1 MHQLELF
8 EKRIKITVCS
18 SEGHDVHYIDSE
30 EVIKFI
36 MKLCNEFGYWVYVD
50 SNCVNPA
57 KLDLAIISS
66 AKWITLTTPIVCG

>member
-18 SEGHDVHYIDSE
+18 SEGHNIHYIDAE

-36 MKLCNEFGYWVYVD
+36 MKLYNEFGYWVYID
-50 SNCVNPA
+50 SNCVNPTR
-57 KLDLAIISS
+57 LDLEAISF
-66 AKWITLTTPIVCG
+66 AKRIILTTPVVGG